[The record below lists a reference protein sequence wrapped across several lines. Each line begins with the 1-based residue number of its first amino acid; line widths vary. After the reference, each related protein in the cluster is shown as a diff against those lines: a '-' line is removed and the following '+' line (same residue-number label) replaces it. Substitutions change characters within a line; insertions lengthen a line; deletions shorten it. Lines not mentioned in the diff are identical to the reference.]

1 MDILEIC
8 TVFKVFAPLKD
19 ILIVYIHLFLERCLL
34 NVFAVFQSAFKHFVF
49 MEKTKQNCKTGENL
63 LIFLGIVFVSLEES
77 AKKRRQRK
85 SRIS

>member
-1 MDILEIC
+1 MYLLYFNLPSNIL
-8 TVFKVFAPLKD
+8 FSWKKQ
-19 ILIVYIHLFLERCLL
+19 
-34 NVFAVFQSAFKHFVF
+34 N
-49 MEKTKQNCKTGENL
+49 KQNCKTGENL